1 MAHPRGDSRL
11 QVENKLTPTPKQLE
25 EFLDPGSLGPIHMI
39 NLLKF
44 RQRAL
49 YQDGRASDLTG
60 EEAFNIYSRKVNE
73 FVRASG
79 GEVTFISKIV
89 RLEIGEAEQLWDRVI
104 LASYPSRKIM
114 LDIMSSDRMREIS
127 IHRTAGLEGQL
138 NIETKNGTGP
148 FSLF

>member
-1 MAHPRGDSRL
+1 
-11 QVENKLTPTPKQLE
+11 
-25 EFLDPGSLGPIHMI
+25 MI

-44 RQRAL
+44 RRRAL
-49 YQDGRASDLTG
+49 YEDGRDSDLTG

-73 FVRASG
+73 LVRASG
-79 GEVTFISKIV
+79 GDVTFISKIV
-89 RLEIGEAEQLWDRVI
+89 RLAIGEAEQLWDRVI

-114 LDIMSSDRMREIS
+114 LDIMSSDRMREIA

-148 FSLF
+148 LSLF

>member
-1 MAHPRGDSRL
+1 MVFKRGDSRL
-11 QVENKLTPTPKQLE
+11 QVENKLIPTSKQLE
-25 EFLDPGSLGPIHMI
+25 EFLDPGFLGPLHMI

-73 FVRASG
+73 LVRASG
-79 GEVTFISKIV
+79 GDVTFISKIV

-114 LDIMSSDRMREIS
+114 LDIMSSDRMREIA
-127 IHRTAGLEGQL
+127 IHRTAGLEDQL

>member
-1 MAHPRGDSRL
+1 M
-11 QVENKLTPTPKQLE
+11 QVKNKLTPTPKQLE

-49 YQDGRASDLTG
+49 YEDGRESDLTG
-60 EEAFNIYSRKVNE
+60 EGAFNIYSRKVNE
-73 FVRASG
+73 LVRASG
-79 GEVTFISKIV
+79 GDVTFISKIV

-114 LDIMSSDRMREIS
+114 LDIMSSDRMREIA

>member
-1 MAHPRGDSRL
+1 MIFKRGDSRL
-11 QVENKLTPTPKQLE
+11 QVKNKLTPTPKQLE

-49 YQDGRASDLTG
+49 YEDGRESDLTG

-73 FVRASG
+73 LVRASG
-79 GEVTFISKIV
+79 GDVMFISKIV

-104 LASYPSRKIM
+104 LASYRSRKIM
-114 LDIMSSDRMREIS
+114 LDIMSSDRMREIA

>member
-1 MAHPRGDSRL
+1 M

-49 YQDGRASDLTG
+49 YEDGRESDLTG

-73 FVRASG
+73 LVRASG
-79 GEVTFISKIV
+79 GDVTFISKIV

-114 LDIMSSDRMREIS
+114 LDIMSSDRMREIA

>member
-1 MAHPRGDSRL
+1 M
-11 QVENKLTPTPKQLE
+11 QVENKLTPTEKQME
-25 EFLDPGSLGPIHMI
+25 EFLDPGFLGPIHMI

-44 RQRAL
+44 RPRAL
-49 YQDGRASDLTG
+49 YEDGRDSDLTG

-73 FVRASG
+73 LVRASG
-79 GEVTFISKIV
+79 GDVTFISKIV

-114 LDIMSSDRMREIS
+114 LDIMSSERMREIA

-138 NIETKNGTGP
+138 NIETRNGFGP
-148 FSLF
+148 FSMF